1 MSQDAPSSDAP
12 SARTVGVPVENFPG
26 ERRVA
31 IVPAN
36 VAVLKKAGIDVIIQ
50 SGAGNE
56 AGYPDADFEASGA
69 EIVSDRN
76 DVFSRSDIVL
86 QVRTAGANLEAGVED
101 RNRLRDGQTLIG
113 MCDPLAGAEVM
124 QDVAERG
131 VTSFAMELLPRIT
144 RAQSMDVLSS
154 QASIAG
160 YKAVLAAAAQIPKMC
175 PMMMTA
181 AGTIAPARFFVLG
194 AGVAG
199 LQAIAT
205 AKRLGAV
212 VWSYDVRSAV
222 KEEVLSLG
230 ARFLEIDLVKT
241 EDKQSGGYA
250 KEMDEEFYRR
260 QREAMMKV
268 IAESDVVI
276 TTAAIPGR
284 KAPVLVT
291 EEMVEAMPPGSIII
305 DLAAETGGNC
315 ALTKAR
321 EVITEHGVTIDGTI
335 NIPTTVPYHSSQMYG
350 KNLTTFLLYLIKE
363 GTLDGAAGDEIV
375 QGTMVTRGGEVVNAR
390 VRDVLGLAAL
400 DEESNE
406 AEPDESVADDD
417 TAASESAA
425 TETAAAKTA
434 AALTAEPTET
444 AETTEENNSD
454 S

>member
-36 VAVLKKAGIDVIIQ
+36 VATLKKAGIDVIIQ

-124 QDVAERG
+124 QEVARRG

-212 VWSYDVRSAV
+212 VWSYDVRPAV

-350 KNLTTFLLYLIKE
+350 KNLTTFLLHLIKE

-406 AEPDESVADDD
+406 AELDESVADDD

-425 TETAAAKTA
+425 AKTAATKTA

-444 AETTEENNSD
+444 AEENNSD

>member
-124 QDVAERG
+124 QEVAGRG

-212 VWSYDVRSAV
+212 VWSYDVRPAV

-350 KNLTTFLLYLIKE
+350 KNLTTFLLHLIKE

-406 AEPDESVADDD
+406 AELDESVADDD

-425 TETAAAKTA
+425 AKTAATKTA

-444 AETTEENNSD
+444 AEENNSD